1 MKNKEEML
9 KQLGLKTMFA
19 ITDEEMPALIDE
31 YDIFMH
37 HVSVLELIDTT
48 NVEPMAYPYEIETTY
63 LREDIASDCISTT
76 DALKNAKH
84 VQENQIRVPK
94 VVG

>member
-1 MKNKEEML
+1 MENKEEML

-19 ITDEEMPALIDE
+19 ITDEEMPALVEE

-37 HVSVLELIDTT
+37 HVSVLETIDTS

-63 LREDIASDCISTT
+63 LREDTPSDCISTSE
-76 DALKNAKH
+76 ALKNAKN
-84 VQENQIRVPK
+84 VQDNQIKVPK